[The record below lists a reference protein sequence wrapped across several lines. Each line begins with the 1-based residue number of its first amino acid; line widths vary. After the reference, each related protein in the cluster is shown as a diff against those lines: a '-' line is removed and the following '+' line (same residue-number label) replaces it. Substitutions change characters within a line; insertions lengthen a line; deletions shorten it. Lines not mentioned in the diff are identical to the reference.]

1 MLKSK
6 SLNLHEN
13 SHNSKFEDSKY
24 IYDMVKGLLNS
35 NLDLE
40 KCSSSTQVLRDRHEN
55 LLSS

>member
-6 SLNLHEN
+6 SLNLHKN

-24 IYDMVKGLLNS
+24 KYDMVKGFLNS

-40 KCSSSTQVLRDRHEN
+40 KCTSSIQVLGDRHEN